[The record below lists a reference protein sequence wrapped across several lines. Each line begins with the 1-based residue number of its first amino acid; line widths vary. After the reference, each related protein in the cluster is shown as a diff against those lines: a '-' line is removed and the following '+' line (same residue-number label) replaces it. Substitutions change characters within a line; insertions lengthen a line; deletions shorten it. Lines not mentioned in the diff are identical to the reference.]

1 MAAAKAIAGFD
12 ITKLTPRQLKELK
25 EQAEARLQESHIE
38 RCLALKQRLTKLCDD
53 EGLTLAQVFFEGKT
67 GGPVAAKYK
76 NPATGQT
83 WSGRGKKPHWLI
95 GNEKEFA
102 V

>member
-1 MAAAKAIAGFD
+1 MADRRTPTIDLA
-12 ITKLTPRQLKELK
+12 KLTPRQLKELK
-25 EQAEARLQESHIE
+25 EQAEQRLEESHIE
-38 RCLALKQRLTKLCDD
+38 RCKALKERFIQICEE
-53 EGLTLAQVFFEGKT
+53 EGVTLSDVWFEGKP
-67 GGPVAAKYK
+67 GGGKAEVRYRDPSTSK
-76 NPATGQT
+76 T